1 MDCSA
6 FRRHH
11 LAYLDDTLPGDLLVS
26 AERHRLECESCAALD
41 TRVRRALLCARNL
54 PEVTPSPEFAARLQ
68 ARLREVDEGRYEV
81 PTDWVPGWREPDR
94 GRFTPPL
101 PSRRTMAVAASLL
114 VMASFGSTAWPARDE
129 DPVLL
134 PPVVATRPDAP
145 EPATAPRFERLP
157 ASELVGAAT
166 AGIPVWPAALLAG
179 ESPVQYMTMTG
190 GFELVSY
197 QR

>member
-11 LAYLDDTLPGDLLVS
+11 LAYVDDTLPGDLLVS
-26 AERHRLECESCAALD
+26 AERHRVECPACAALD
-41 TRVRRALLCARNL
+41 VGVRRALMCARNL
-54 PEVTPSPEFAARLQ
+54 PEVAPSPDFAARLQ
-68 ARLREVDEGRYEV
+68 ARLAEVDAGRREV
-81 PTDWVPGWREPDR
+81 PMDWVPSWRDR
-94 GRFTPPL
+94 TRFTPPV
-101 PSRRTMAVAASLL
+101 PSRRALAVAASLL
-114 VMASFGSTAWPARDE
+114 LMGSAGSVVWPERDL
-129 DPVLL
+129 DPVLM
-134 PPVVATRPDAP
+134 PPVVATRPEDADFG
-145 EPATAPRFERLP
+145 AGPRLERLP

-179 ESPVQYMTMTG
+179 ESPVQFMSTAG